1 MMSKKF
7 RLICASLAAVSIF
20 TFVGCSSDSK
30 KADENTNKPA
40 AEEKKDEK
48 KEEKEEKKEENKELK
63 VGDTFEQDG
72 FKVTV
77 NKVREVKPTNDLL
90 KPAEGNKWVAADV
103 TIENTGNEDATIS
116 SALGFKLLDK
126 DGRSFD
132 MAIVTDLNGS
142 LNGSLAAG
150 RKMTGETAFS
160 VPVDTQDVELEVKL
174 KLTGKPNYVKATI
187 EQ

>member
-1 MMSKKF
+1 
-7 RLICASLAAVSIF
+7 
-20 TFVGCSSDSK
+20 
-30 KADENTNKPA
+30 
-40 AEEKKDEK
+40 
-48 KEEKEEKKEENKELK
+48 ENKELK

-132 MAIVTDLNGS
+132 MAI
-142 LNGSLAAG
+142 
-150 RKMTGETAFS
+150 
-160 VPVDTQDVELEVKL
+160 
-174 KLTGKPNYVKATI
+174 
-187 EQ
+187 